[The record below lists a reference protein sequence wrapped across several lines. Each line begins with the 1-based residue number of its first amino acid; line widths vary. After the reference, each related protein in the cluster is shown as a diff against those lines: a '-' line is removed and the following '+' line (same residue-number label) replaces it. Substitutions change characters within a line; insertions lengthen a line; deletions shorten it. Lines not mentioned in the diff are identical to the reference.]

1 MKVKPEA
8 VKVGPLACVVGK
20 SEKWGLVLDLDGNS
34 IYQELGSMA
43 GSNPLS
49 ENYLQT
55 LHDPS
60 TTLGRITSSLG
71 HRSEPRAVVSWREKI
86 MCISEPKSD
95 SPHTLRKGHDQPA
108 ATSVHGWRYHHI
120 GIPTDVPRPGEYYLK
135 QFKMYVSA
143 FETSPCG
150 IQWMRFE
157 PDSPVHPLIKSVP
170 HIAFE
175 VDDLQ
180 AAMEGKEILTAPNSP
195 SEGVTVAMILD
206 SGAPVELLEFRRD
219 RSTGPTR

>member
-1 MKVKPEA
+1 MAIAPSGA
-8 VKVGPLACVVGK
+8 L
-20 SEKWGLVLDLDGNS
+20 W
-34 IYQELGSMA
+34 YLG
-43 GSNPLS
+43 
-49 ENYLQT
+49 
-55 LHDPS
+55 
-60 TTLGRITSSLG
+60 
-71 HRSEPRAVVSWREKI
+71 REKI
-86 MCISEPKSD
+86 MCISEYKSD
-95 SPHTLRKGHDQPA
+95 SANTLRKGHEQPA

-120 GIPTDVPRPGEYYLK
+120 GIPTDVPRPGEYYLE

-157 PDSPVHPLIKSVP
+157 PDSPVHALIKSVP

-180 AAMEGKEILTAPNSP
+180 AALEGKEILTAPNSP

-206 SGAPVELLEFRRD
+206 SGAPVELLEFRREL
-219 RSTGPTR
+219 SSGPTR